1 MHVCSRTVADIPE
14 PDYSGEFSH
23 WNFSQKLR
31 RRLSQCLDSD
41 VAMPYI
47 KRDLRNATSGSTQAT
62 GGRGPLP
69 PRAGMRI
76 LEYWRA
82 TQLQSPK
89 TLVQSVLSCLPPR
102 AVADFLVQIYF
113 QFAQVN
119 CFYAEEAWVCKKL
132 DFLYEAP
139 GHITSE
145 DSAWVCSVLMVL
157 AIGTQ
162 FAHMAAGPPQDG
174 EDGEREKPSVLPN
187 GSDADVG
194 VTFYQT
200 ASKLIPDIIT
210 IASLESVQACL
221 LLAHYALPLDT
232 QGLAYTY
239 LGLGMKMAIQ
249 NGMHRRYAGSDLDT
263 WTIETRNRLWWTA
276 YTVERYDVLPYSH
289 VRVKLLTSSFPYTR
303 RVSILHGRPTSIAAT
318 EVDAELPKDLADFRQ
333 RDEPARFGNM
343 SALIDMTMRLGD
355 VANAITLLR
364 RCPKNL
370 QPTYFERIVDI
381 CQSLRA
387 WWSTLSPDVQN
398 PTRSSPSFRSS
409 AHLKLCLYL
418 NDIFVG
424 RPFIF
429 SQSGSAT
436 SPGSMSSPGVVRRP
450 DTRESPAAAATT
462 TSHPVQHDRPRN
474 RAALVE
480 RAVEAAMNVVIL
492 LRTLH
497 ETTGLA
503 RSSYTEFSSCRA
515 ALLVMLAQSVNGP
528 QTPELK
534 AAIDLGMQLI
544 QRMAAGNVSTQS
556 ETSVIE
562 ALEIAVRRL
571 HEMMQAAAQQ
581 DPALVGASRE
591 RKGED
596 GERKGEPGHEGVVDA
611 EKSGYERFRE
621 WASLWPVGAGDP
633 SQPPH
638 QDSSRGGGPPG
649 RNTPSAAFADMKTP
663 QTMGHGATGVGWPVP
678 PAGVAAEY
686 SPESARWLTMME
698 PAGMGIGVEQLDDMG
713 LFGGFPELG
722 ALDGWPGLT

>member
-1 MHVCSRTVADIPE
+1 
-14 PDYSGEFSH
+14 
-23 WNFSQKLR
+23 
-31 RRLSQCLDSD
+31 
-41 VAMPYI
+41 
-47 KRDLRNATSGSTQAT
+47 
-62 GGRGPLP
+62 
-69 PRAGMRI
+69 MRI

-102 AVADFLVQIYF
+102 AVANFLVQIYF

-119 CFYAEEAWVCKKL
+119 CFYAEEAWIRKKL

-139 GHITSE
+139 GHVTSE

-162 FAHMAAGPPQDG
+162 FAHMAAGPPPDG
-174 EDGEREKPSVLPN
+174 EEGDREKPPSILPN
-187 GSDADVG
+187 GSDSDVG
-194 VTFYQT
+194 VTFYQM

-210 IASLESVQACL
+210 IASMESVQACL

-239 LGLGMKMAIQ
+239 LGLGIKMAIQ
-249 NGMHRRYAGSDLDT
+249 NGMHRRYTGSDLDP
-263 WTIETRNRLWWTA
+263 WTLETRNRLWWTA
-276 YTVERYDVLPYSH
+276 YTVERYVLPHFIYLLI
-289 VRVKLLTSSFPYTR
+289 VKVANTIQR

-318 EVDAELPKDLADFRQ
+318 EVDAELPKDFRAEFRQ
-333 RDEPARFGNM
+333 NEEPAKFGNM

-381 CQSLRA
+381 CQGLRA
-387 WWSTLSPDVQN
+387 WWSTLDPEVQN

-418 NDIFVG
+418 NDIYVG

-436 SPGSMSSPGVVRRP
+436 SPGSMSSPGVLRGRA
-450 DTRESPAAAATT
+450 DARESPAAINNIN
-462 TSHPVQHDRPRN
+462 QDRPRN

-544 QRMAAGNVSTQS
+544 RQMAAGNVSTQS

-571 HEMMQAAAQQ
+571 HEMMQAAQQ
-581 DPALVGASRE
+581 DPALLASGEERTEGEEGAEKQRE
-591 RKGED
+591 QTQEV
-596 GERKGEPGHEGVVDA
+596 EVDA
-611 EKSGYERFRE
+611 GKSGYERFRE
-621 WASLWPVGAGDP
+621 WASLWPVGGNTGDP
-633 SQPPH
+633 SSSSSHPQ
-638 QDSSRGGGPPG
+638 QEVSSSSRGLPG
-649 RNTPSAAFADMKTP
+649 RNTPLNAFADMKAP
-663 QTMGHGATGVGWPVP
+663 QTMGHHGATGWPMSHP
-678 PAGVAAEY
+678 GMGAEH
-686 SPESARWLTMME
+686 SPESARWLTMMDST
-698 PAGMGIGVEQLDDMG
+698 GMGISVEQLDDMG

-722 ALDGWPGLT
+722 ALDGWPGLS